1 MLPSKYSL
9 AETKKLENRIQK
21 LQEEIDNLKNTI
33 SVLCSEL
40 EMERRIRW
48 LKE

>member
-9 AETKKLENRIQK
+9 AEIHKLENRIQK

-33 SVLCSEL
+33 SVIYSEL
-40 EMERRIRW
+40 EMERRMRW